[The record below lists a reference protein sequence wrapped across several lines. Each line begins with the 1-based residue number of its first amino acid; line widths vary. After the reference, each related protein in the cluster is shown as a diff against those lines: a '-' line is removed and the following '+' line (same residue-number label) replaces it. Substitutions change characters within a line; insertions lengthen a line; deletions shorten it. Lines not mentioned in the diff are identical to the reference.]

1 MLIIVVFAFICSG
14 CMDSDI
20 DANTLLEQVTE
31 SQQNIESLAYIET
44 LTMYIGNETRTVEY
58 DVRLKKPDKFRRIER
73 SGSFTHSEI
82 VSNGE
87 EIRIYDPIKNVVL
100 IRNQT
105 PSEKIPEPAIY
116 TFMTNITEK
125 YTIEDPEMESINSTQ
140 VYRVKLI
147 PHELDNGSAREYLI
161 WIDSNN
167 LIPLKLQSYYEGNLV
182 LSLEY
187 RNYSIN
193 SITND
198 DEFSFTVPYGAS
210 EVYI

>member
-1 MLIIVVFAFICSG
+1 MKLQWHTQFLLIILVFALICSG

-20 DANTLLEQVTE
+20 DANTLQERVTE

-87 EIRIYDPIKNVVL
+87 EIRIYDPMKNVVL

-125 YTIEDPEMESINSTQ
+125 YTP
-140 VYRVKLI
+140 
-147 PHELDNGSAREYLI
+147 
-161 WIDSNN
+161 
-167 LIPLKLQSYYEGNLV
+167 
-182 LSLEY
+182 
-187 RNYSIN
+187 
-193 SITND
+193 
-198 DEFSFTVPYGAS
+198 
-210 EVYI
+210 